1 MKKDFIVNIEEDIL
15 SKFAIALQLT
25 DEDKHSVMEDFMK
38 DYITK
43 SFSNVATSFSRKDN
57 IKLSHDSSQDE
68 NYGKALRR
76 ISKWAKKP
84 SQINHKIVR
93 AYLQLTEEFELVPYD
108 VLQRRCS
115 DNKNHPDVYIS
126 TFDSNFAQMKFDGDK
141 SHGKVFEV
149 DDNGFV
155 TIWSYVEDEIMR
167 YKENFMSHSTDYGF
181 INKNKQKN
189 MGRTNMQGT
198 DYMQRL
204 YKMQCQD
211 CGYEYYANGS
221 DIHLKKCPKCQGGA
235 ETR

>member
-25 DEDKHSVMEDFMK
+25 GEDKHSVMEDFMK

-57 IKLSHDSSQDE
+57 IKLSHDNSQDE

-93 AYLQLTEEFELVPYD
+93 AYLQLAEESELVSYD
-108 VLQRRCS
+108 VLKTRCS
-115 DNKNHPDVYIS
+115 DNEKHPDVYVS
-126 TFDSNFAQMKFDGDK
+126 AFVSNFAQMKFDGDK

-167 YKENFMSHSTDYGF
+167 YKEKFMSRSTDYGF
-181 INKNKQKN
+181 INRNRQKN

-211 CGYEYYANGS
+211 CGHEYYANGS